1 MSQVRNIITNR
12 MINSE
17 NARMS
22 NQMGGYIHV
31 NVAEQVVKS
40 VTIDADSR
48 YDAIRTDWDWVT
60 NDYKESE
67 CIKVHIVI
75 KPNNGR
81 RAHTLTQFAVPSID
95 LSSLNFFKIG
105 DVKVHTNLDV
115 SGTDCPTELL
125 KRVSVL
131 EYRNPQS
138 NGNGILTYKQFT
150 AMSNRPSAV
159 NTSSAVLREVRQ
171 EMVCPYIIDEYGWM
185 RDAVYS
191 RRATIEGIE
200 REVSF
205 VRDSDSYRAYDS
217 WNGARFSRNNNG
229 RIFGYH
235 CSGNHR
241 SQYDARMQ
249 DGQWYF
255 GIEAEKQDSTARE
268 YASYLSGKCGQWGA
282 ESDSS
287 LCSGGVEFISP
298 ILPLH
303 NGSFVRKNFQQ
314 HRWMLDAK
322 LDDNGNANRTSCG
335 GHMTISKKGMS
346 GRDLLTHL
354 HHFVPL
360 FYSLYIGRLNT
371 SYGGAVAK
379 GDVAHSRRAFN
390 LKHFGVEI
398 RIFAGVPSME
408 GAWWRVQLLQ
418 VIANM
423 IDSGEVQS
431 YKDVAN
437 ALVTDKHPL
446 RKVMRKQY
454 DSKRIRDKF
463 ALVLAFGHMYE
474 NNGSSNIDISGTSSD
489 VKHKSDRVITA
500 FNQFRDVRSCTNRL
514 WGVDSITC
522 FNPTEG

>member
-1 MSQVRNIITNR
+1 MSQVRNIVTNR

-17 NARMS
+17 NARYS
-22 NQMGGYIHV
+22 STMGGYIHR
-31 NVAEQVVKS
+31 NVSTRALKGINLDTTLS
-40 VTIDADSR
+40 YHCI
-48 YDAIRTDWDWVT
+48 IPDWDFVT
-60 NDYKESE
+60 EDWLRD
-67 CIKVHIVI
+67 
-75 KPNNGR
+75 NGIQIHLVMKGR
-81 RAHTLTQFAVPSID
+81 GGRIQASTFTAVPSVD
-95 LSSLNFFKIG
+95 LSAYNHFELDGKMVYTNIYTNFSNA
-105 DVKVHTNLDV
+105 V
-115 SGTDCPTELL
+115 PTELT
-125 KRVSVL
+125 KEVSIL
-131 EYRNPQS
+131 EYGQQ
-138 NGNGILTYKQFT
+138 NGGSSILTYKQFV
-150 AMSNRPSAV
+150 AMTNRPASTGGH
-159 NTSSAVLREVRQ
+159 NPTLRIVGSEVVPNY
-171 EMVCPYIIDEYGWM
+171 MFDTNGLLCSNL
-185 RDAVYS
+185 AS
-191 RRATIEGIE
+191 RRATINGERVEITMQYNSPSYDAYQQSEWDRNSFTRSGIF
-200 REVSF
+200 SYHG
-205 VRDSDSYRAYDS
+205 SGSYRQPYNAPM
-217 WNGARFSRNNNG
+217 R
-229 RIFGYH
+229 
-235 CSGNHR
+235 
-241 SQYDARMQ
+241 
-249 DGQWYF
+249 DGEWYF
-255 GIEAEKQDSTARE
+255 GIEAEKQDTDAKE
-268 YASYLSGKCGQWGA
+268 YASYLNGRCGQWGA

-287 LCSGGVEFISP
+287 LGRGGVEFISP

-322 LDDNGNANRTSCG
+322 LDANGNADRTRCG

-346 GRDLLTHL
+346 GRELLTHL

-371 SYGGAVAK
+371 TYGGAVAK
-379 GDVAHSRRAFN
+379 SDVAHSRRAFN
-390 LKHFGVEI
+390 LKSFGVEI

-418 VIANM
+418 VITNM

-474 NNGSSNIDISGTSSD
+474 NNGSSSIDISGTSSD

-514 WGVDSITC
+514 WGVDSITT
-522 FNPTEG
+522 TEG

>member
-22 NQMGGYIHV
+22 NLMGGYIHV
-31 NVAEQVVKS
+31 NVAEQVIES
-40 VTIDADSR
+40 VRVDADSI
-48 YDAIRTDWDWVT
+48 YDTIRTEYDWVT
-60 NDYKESE
+60 RDYRDTQ
-67 CIKVHIVI
+67 CIKLRLVVYTNGGRIRTLNGWAS
-75 KPNNGR
+75 PNIN
-81 RAHTLTQFAVPSID
+81 LD
-95 LSSLNFFKIG
+95 SLNFFKIG
-105 DVKVHTNLDV
+105 DYKVYTNLHCN
-115 SGTDCPTELL
+115 GTSCPPDFL
-125 KRVSVL
+125 KQVSVL
-131 EYRNPQS
+131 EYGNP
-138 NGNGILTYKQFT
+138 NGNPTGILTYKQFT
-150 AMSNRPSAV
+150 ALSNRPSVA

-171 EMVCPYIIDEYGWM
+171 DMVCPYVIEDGWM
-185 RDAVYS
+185 RDKFFS
-191 RRATIEGIE
+191 RRMTINGEE
-200 REVSF
+200 RVVNF
-205 VRDSDSYRAYDS
+205 MYNSDSHRAYEAWRS
-217 WNGARFSRNNNG
+217 AQYNNNNG

-235 CSGNHR
+235 GSGGFR
-241 SQYDARMQ
+241 SQFDAQME
-249 DGQWYF
+249 DGKWYF
-255 GIEAEKQDSTARE
+255 GIEAEKQDSDAKA
-268 YASYLSGKCGQWGA
+268 YADYLSGKCGQWGA
-282 ESDSS
+282 ERDGS
-287 LCSGGVEFISP
+287 LGRGGAEFISP

-346 GRDLLTHL
+346 GRELLTHL

-371 SYGGAVAK
+371 TYGGAVVK
-379 GDVAHSRRAFN
+379 SDVAHSRRAFN
-390 LKHFGVEI
+390 LKSFGVEI
-398 RIFAGVPSME
+398 RIFSGVPSME

-418 VIANM
+418 VIADM

-474 NNGSSNIDISGTSSD
+474 NNGSSSIDISNTSDD
-489 VKHKSDRVITA
+489 VKHKSDRVIRA
-500 FNQFRDVRSCTNRL
+500 FNQFRDVRSCTQRL
-514 WGVDSITC
+514 WGVDSITT
-522 FNPTEG
+522 TEA